1 MYATQSDSVF
11 CLDRPD
17 GVLAC
22 LSLKGD
28 EHAFEDLVKRY
39 SSPLFHF
46 IYHLLGDY
54 DRASDVLQ
62 QVMVQLYVSLPTLH
76 QEKSFK
82 SWLFKVAHNRA
93 IDELRSRRYTHF
105 SELEPTEM
113 DETELTAITDNSPQ
127 PQELLEYH
135 ELQQTLRRAIKQ
147 LPAHYQDIVL
157 LRYLLQL
164 TFPEISHIVGMP
176 EATVKTYF
184 HRAKPLL
191 RASFRAE
198 HVHELLPEC

>member
-1 MYATQSDSVF
+1 MYVAQREKTSCF
-11 CLDRPD
+11 DRPD
-17 GVLAC
+17 GQLAY
-22 LSLKGD
+22 LTLNGD
-28 EHAFEDLVKRY
+28 EFAFEDLVRRY

-62 QVMVQLYVSLPTLH
+62 QVMVQLYISLPKLH

-105 SELEPTEM
+105 SELEPADM

-127 PQELLEYH
+127 PQEMLEYH
-135 ELQQTLRRAIKQ
+135 ELQQILRKAIKQ
-147 LPAHYQDIVL
+147 LPTHYQDIVL

-164 TFPEISHIVGMP
+164 TFPEISQIVGMP

-191 RASFRAE
+191 RATFQVE
-198 HVHELLPEC
+198 HAYELLPEY

>member
-1 MYATQSDSVF
+1 MYVAQQDPP
-11 CLDRPD
+11 CLDQPD
-17 GVLAC
+17 GRLAC
-22 LSLKGD
+22 LTLEGD
-28 EHAFEDLVKRY
+28 EIAFEALVRRY
-39 SSPLFHF
+39 NSPLFHF

-93 IDELRSRRYTHF
+93 IDEIRSRRCTHF
-105 SELEPTEM
+105 SEMESVDM
-113 DETELTAITDNSPQ
+113 DDTELTAITDTKPL
-127 PQELLEYH
+127 PQEMLEYH
-135 ELQQTLRRAIKQ
+135 ELQQILRKAIQQ

-164 TFPEISHIVGMP
+164 TFPEISQIIGMP

-184 HRAKPLL
+184 HRAKSLL
-191 RASFRAE
+191 RATFQAE
-198 HVHELLPEC
+198 HAYELLPTS